1 MVGPGHRNIHGKR
14 HSDYAENGGGKRRNP
29 GDDTYAPGP
38 DDTVYR
44 YLCVSRKI
52 GSIIGRGGEIAKQ
65 LRNETQAK
73 IRIGESVPGCDE
85 RVITIFSPS
94 RETNTIEDTEDK
106 VCPAQ
111 DALFRV
117 HEKLATDDGPVNEEN
132 EEGLG
137 QVTVRLLVPTD
148 QIGCIIG
155 KGGHIIQGICSDT
168 GSKIRVLSKEHLPAC
183 AISGD
188 ELLQIS
194 GDPMVVRKALLQ
206 VSSRLHDNPSR
217 SQQHLASSLTQPF
230 PVGSRLGSSS
240 NAPVVGITSMVSP
253 YGGYKGDM
261 VGDWPSIYQPRREE
275 SSAKEFS
282 LRLLCAPA
290 NVGGVIGKGGG
301 IIKQLRQESGASIQV
316 DSSSAE
322 DDCIIT
328 VSAKEF
334 FEDPVSPTIDAT
346 VRLQPKCSEKIDA
359 ESGEPS
365 YTTRLLVS
373 TSRIGCLIGKG
384 GSIVTEIRRTSRANI
399 RIFSKE
405 NVPKVALASEDEEMV
420 QISGDLDVA
429 RHALVQITTRL
440 KANFF
445 EREETVGL
453 SGMTIYIQVGIMH
466 QTICLLLTVT
476 QIMEA
481 PRSLEAAMVL
491 TVDTVAVLAAAGY
504 LVLPI
509 FHLESAMVI
518 NVQAVEYNRKVQ
530 EHTQFLELQTV
541 ADLLCSV

>member
-14 HSDYAENGGGKRRNP
+14 HSDYPESGGGKRRNP

-73 IRIGESVPGCDE
+73 IRIGESVPGCEE

-94 RETNTIEDTEDK
+94 GETNTIEDTEDK

-155 KGGHIIQGICSDT
+155 KGGHIIQGIRSDT

-194 GDPMVVRKALLQ
+194 GDTMVVRKALLQ

-316 DSSSAE
+316 NSSGAE

-328 VSAKEF
+328 VSAKE
-334 FEDPVSPTIDAT
+334 V
-346 VRLQPKCSEKIDA
+346 CS
-359 ESGEPS
+359 
-365 YTTRLLVS
+365 
-373 TSRIGCLIGKG
+373 
-384 GSIVTEIRRTSRANI
+384 
-399 RIFSKE
+399 FSCPE
-405 NVPKVALASEDEEMV
+405 
-420 QISGDLDVA
+420 Q
-429 RHALVQITTRL
+429 
-440 KANFF
+440 
-445 EREETVGL
+445 
-453 SGMTIYIQVGIMH
+453 
-466 QTICLLLTVT
+466 
-476 QIMEA
+476 
-481 PRSLEAAMVL
+481 
-491 TVDTVAVLAAAGY
+491 
-504 LVLPI
+504 
-509 FHLESAMVI
+509 
-518 NVQAVEYNRKVQ
+518 
-530 EHTQFLELQTV
+530 
-541 ADLLCSV
+541 

>member
-1 MVGPGHRNIHGKR
+1 MVGPGHRNSHGKR
-14 HSDYAENGGGKRRNP
+14 QSDYAENGGGKRRNP

-44 YLCVSRKI
+44 YLCTSRKI

-65 LRNETQAK
+65 LRSDTQAK
-73 IRIGESVPGCDE
+73 IRIGESVPNCDD
-85 RVITIFSPS
+85 RVITIFSSS

-106 VCPAQ
+106 VCAAQ

-137 QVTVRLLVPTD
+137 QLTVRLLVPSD

-155 KGGHIIQGICSDT
+155 KGGHIIQGIRSDT
-168 GSKIRVLSKEHLPAC
+168 GSQIRVLSNEHLPAC
-183 AISGD
+183 ATSGD
-188 ELLQIS
+188 ELLLII

-206 VSSRLHDNPSR
+206 VSSRLHGNPSR
-217 SQQHLASSLTQPF
+217 SQHLLASSLTQPF
-230 PVGSRLGSSS
+230 PAGSRLGSSS
-240 NAPVVGITSMVSP
+240 TAPVVGITPMVSP
-253 YGGYKGDM
+253 YGRYKGDM
-261 VGDWPSIYQPRREE
+261 VGDWPSIYQQRREV

-282 LRLLCAPA
+282 LRLLCAAA
-290 NVGGVIGKGGG
+290 NVGGVIGKRGG
-301 IIKQLRQESGASIQV
+301 IIKQIRQESGAFIKV

-346 VRLQPKCSEKIDA
+346 VRLQPRCSEKIDA

-384 GSIVTEIRRTSRANI
+384 GSIITEIRRTSRATI
-399 RIFSKE
+399 RIISKE
-405 NVPKVALASEDEEMV
+405 DVPKVASDDEEMV

-445 EREETVGL
+445 EREGALSGFPPVIPYHPLPASVSDEPKYLSRDNKSAGHDYPYSSGYHASDDVLPVDRYANYGSSQVYGGGYGAYSGGSGSSGL
-453 SGMTIYIQVGIMH
+453 SGSTYLSSGK
-466 QTICLLLTVT
+466 
-476 QIMEA
+476 
-481 PRSLEAAMVL
+481 RY
-491 TVDTVAVLAAAGY
+491 GY
-504 LVLPI
+504 
-509 FHLESAMVI
+509 
-518 NVQAVEYNRKVQ
+518 
-530 EHTQFLELQTV
+530 
-541 ADLLCSV
+541 

>member
-1 MVGPGHRNIHGKR
+1 MSGSPDASAPVFLFGQRRDQQVCVFFSSSPFARSDTSSPAVVAIMVGPGHRNIHGKR

-188 ELLQIS
+188 ELLQ
-194 GDPMVVRKALLQ
+194 
-206 VSSRLHDNPSR
+206 
-217 SQQHLASSLTQPF
+217 
-230 PVGSRLGSSS
+230 
-240 NAPVVGITSMVSP
+240 
-253 YGGYKGDM
+253 
-261 VGDWPSIYQPRREE
+261 
-275 SSAKEFS
+275 
-282 LRLLCAPA
+282 
-290 NVGGVIGKGGG
+290 
-301 IIKQLRQESGASIQV
+301 
-316 DSSSAE
+316 
-322 DDCIIT
+322 
-328 VSAKEF
+328 F

-445 EREETVGL
+445 EREGAL
-453 SGMTIYIQVGIMH
+453 SGFPSVIPYHPLPASVSD
-466 QTICLLLTVT
+466 
-476 QIMEA
+476 E
-481 PRSLEAAMVL
+481 PRLSGSTYLSSGKRY
-491 TVDTVAVLAAAGY
+491 GY
-504 LVLPI
+504 
-509 FHLESAMVI
+509 
-518 NVQAVEYNRKVQ
+518 
-530 EHTQFLELQTV
+530 
-541 ADLLCSV
+541 

>member
-1 MVGPGHRNIHGKR
+1 MVGPGHRNSHGKR
-14 HSDYAENGGGKRRNP
+14 QSDYAENGGVKRRNP

-44 YLCVSRKI
+44 YLCTSRKI

-65 LRNETQAK
+65 LRSDTQAK
-73 IRIGESVPGCDE
+73 IRIGESVPNCDD
-85 RVITIFSPS
+85 RVITIFSSS

-106 VCPAQ
+106 VCAAQ

-137 QVTVRLLVPTD
+137 QVTVRLLVPSD

-155 KGGHIIQGICSDT
+155 KGGHIIQGIRSDT
-168 GSKIRVLSKEHLPAC
+168 GSQIRVLSNEHLPAC
-183 AISGD
+183 ATSGD
-188 ELLQIS
+188 ELLLII
-194 GDPMVVRKALLQ
+194 GDPIVVRKALLQ
-206 VSSRLHDNPSR
+206 VSSRLHGNPSR
-217 SQQHLASSLTQPF
+217 SQHLLASGLTQPF
-230 PVGSRLGSSS
+230 PAGSRLGSSS
-240 NAPVVGITSMVSP
+240 TAPVVGITPMVGP
-253 YGGYKGDM
+253 YGRYKGDM
-261 VGDWPSIYQPRREE
+261 VGDWPSIYQPRREV
-275 SSAKEFS
+275 SSAKEFT
-282 LRLLCAPA
+282 LRLLCAAA

-301 IIKQLRQESGASIQV
+301 IIKQIRQESGAFIKV

-322 DDCIIT
+322 GDCIIT

-346 VRLQPKCSEKIDA
+346 VRLQPRCSEKIDA

-384 GSIVTEIRRTSRANI
+384 GSIITEIRRTSRANI
-399 RIFSKE
+399 RIISKE
-405 NVPKVALASEDEEMV
+405 DVPKVASDDEEMV
-420 QISGDLDVA
+420 QISGDLDIA

-445 EREETVGL
+445 EREETISLLG
-453 SGMTIYIQVGIMH
+453 TIIHILVDIVH
-466 QTICLLLTVT
+466 QTMCFLLTVM
-476 QIMEA
+476 QIMAA
-481 PRSLEAAMVL
+481 PRYTEAAMVL
-491 TVDTVAVLAAAGY
+491 TVVVLAAAGY
-504 LVLPI
+504 LALPI
-509 FHLESAMVI
+509 FHLENAMAIKMQV
-518 NVQAVEYNRKVQ
+518 VESNSS
-530 EHTQFLELQTV
+530 LPMNL
-541 ADLLCSV
+541 SVSHLHPCPILY

>member
-1 MVGPGHRNIHGKR
+1 MVGPGHRNSHGKR

-65 LRNETQAK
+65 LRNDTQAK

-85 RVITIFSPS
+85 RVVTIFSPS
-94 RETNTIEDTEDK
+94 SETNTIEDTEDK

-117 HEKLATDDGPVNEEN
+117 HEKLSADDGPVNEEDI
-132 EEGLG
+132 EEGLA
-137 QVTVRLLVPTD
+137 QVTVRLLVPSD

-155 KGGHIIQGICSDT
+155 KGGHIIQGIRSDT
-168 GSKIRVLSKEHLPAC
+168 GSQIRVLSNEHLPAC

-206 VSSRLHDNPSR
+206 VSSRLRDNPSR
-217 SQQHLASSLTQPF
+217 SQHLLASSLTQPF
-230 PVGSRLGSSS
+230 PVGSRVGSSS
-240 NAPVVGITSMVSP
+240 TAPVVGITPMVSP

-282 LRLLCAPA
+282 LRLLCAAA

-301 IIKQLRQESGASIQV
+301 IIKQIRQESGAFIKV

-346 VRLQPKCSEKIDA
+346 VRLQPRCSEKTDP

-384 GSIVTEIRRTSRANI
+384 GSIITEIRRTSRANI

-405 NVPKVALASEDEEMV
+405 NIPKVASEDEEMV

-445 EREETVGL
+445 EREGALSGRDTKPAGHDYLYSSGYRASDDMLLIDRYANYGSSQVSGSGYGAYSGYSGRSGSSGL
-453 SGMTIYIQVGIMH
+453 SGSTYLSSGK
-466 QTICLLLTVT
+466 
-476 QIMEA
+476 
-481 PRSLEAAMVL
+481 RY
-491 TVDTVAVLAAAGY
+491 GY
-504 LVLPI
+504 
-509 FHLESAMVI
+509 
-518 NVQAVEYNRKVQ
+518 
-530 EHTQFLELQTV
+530 
-541 ADLLCSV
+541 